1 MTEYALAP
9 AEKTQKM
16 SSDLFLFLSFFF
28 FVHFLILLLLFSSFL
43 HAMLLAVLDICMILG
58 SQVM

>member
-1 MTEYALAP
+1 MMEYALAP

-43 HAMLLAVLDICMILG
+43 HAMLLTVLDICMILG